1 MNRAWPGRGRKK
13 RLEQDRP
20 PEMRRWYLRLLMR
33 LAHGYYAV
41 ARGMTMGV
49 RAACFDGEG
58 RVFLVR
64 HSYLPGWHLPGGGL
78 DRDEASIDGLL
89 RELREEGNLD
99 VSAPPELIQVYY
111 NRRTSRR
118 DHVVFYRCDGVSQSA
133 PKTPDLEISDSGFFA
148 LDALPDDTTPATRRR
163 LAELAG
169 DVAIDRYW

>member
-1 MNRAWPGRGRKK
+1 
-13 RLEQDRP
+13 
-20 PEMRRWYLRLLMR
+20 MRRWYLRLLMW

-89 RELREEGNLD
+89 RELREEGNLE
-99 VSAPPELIQVYY
+99 VSAPPVLIQVYY

-118 DHVVFYRCDGVSQSA
+118 DHVAFYRCDGVSQSA
-133 PKTPDLEISDSGFFA
+133 PKTPDLEISESGFFA

-169 DVAIDRYW
+169 GIAIDRYW

>member
-1 MNRAWPGRGRKK
+1 
-13 RLEQDRP
+13 
-20 PEMRRWYLRLLMR
+20 MRRWHLRLLMW

-64 HSYLPGWHLPGGGL
+64 HSYVPGWHLPGGGL

-89 RELREEGNLD
+89 RELREEGNIE
-99 VSAPPELIQVYY
+99 VSAPPVLIQVYQ

-118 DHVVFYRCDGVSQSA
+118 DHVVFYRCDGVIQTT
-133 PKTPDLEISDSGFFA
+133 PKTPDLEIAESGFFA

>member
-1 MNRAWPGRGRKK
+1 
-13 RLEQDRP
+13 
-20 PEMRRWYLRLLMR
+20 MRRWYLRLLMW

-89 RELREEGNLD
+89 RELREEGNLE
-99 VSAPPELIQVYY
+99 VSAPPVLIQVYY

-118 DHVVFYRCDGVSQSA
+118 DHVVFYRCDSVSQSA
-133 PKTPDLEISDSGFFA
+133 PKTPDLEISESGFFP

-169 DVAIDRYW
+169 GIAIDRYW